1 MPVLRP
7 AVMTVARKPRD
18 PPRMLRLG
26 PVKVEDWPKNGAG
39 RETATPEVAAEQ
51 AGLREKVDLLAAVYD
66 LAFKV
71 VVLVSLVAV
80 W

>member
-1 MPVLRP
+1 
-7 AVMTVARKPRD
+7 
-18 PPRMLRLG
+18 
-26 PVKVEDWPKNGAG
+26 
-39 RETATPEVAAEQ
+39 VAAEQ